1 MQEFEIIP
9 FPNGCFKPGLIEITL
24 FVLEDIILKRLS
36 GQWSHLYCAGLYFS
50 QDRIYIYIYNF
61 TSGKNLDDLLYK
73 FIFLRNFV

>member
-9 FPNGCFKPGLIEITL
+9 FPTGCFKPGLIEITL

-50 QDRIYIYIYNF
+50 QERIYIYNF
-61 TSGKNLDDLLYK
+61 TSGKNLED
-73 FIFLRNFV
+73 